1 MKWTDPCRAP
11 SIGRLRAAPLGDLDQ
26 KVIRA
31 YVQGILSRI
40 LRRTGQGN
48 SLSFAVQPMG
58 SLMGRPTWSADYD
71 LAHSAVT
78 PTPVRTI
85 EDFSVSFWLPSS
97 SPAVT
102 CRNTTSFTELRS
114 LRRYG

>member
-58 SLMGRPTWSADYD
+58 KSMGGTAGLIPCPCVFRRHADTSPDHDD
-71 LAHSAVT
+71 LRVA
-78 PTPVRTI
+78 
-85 EDFSVSFWLPSS
+85 SV
-97 SPAVT
+97 
-102 CRNTTSFTELRS
+102 
-114 LRRYG
+114 